1 MSRRGLLLFA
11 AMCVIWGIPYLFIKI
26 ADRELEPTVLVLGR
40 TSLAAVVLLPL
51 AAYRKEL
58 RPVFKRWLPLLVF
71 AAIEIAAP
79 WWLLAKAEQRLSS
92 SLTALLI
99 AAVPLI
105 GAAVARTTG
114 RRERFGRQTLA
125 GLGLGVFGVSV
136 LVGFNTAGAGALSVT
151 EVGAVAVCY
160 AVGPA
165 ILDRYLSDLPALGVI
180 ASSLACCALVYV
192 PLAATQLPSKAPG
205 AEVITSVA
213 VLAAVCT
220 AAAFVVFFALI
231 AEVGPVRA
239 TVITYVNP
247 AVAALAGVAF
257 LGESFTTG
265 MGVGFVLI
273 LAGSILATRLSPVA
287 VPPDLAPVVQA
298 D

>member
-1 MSRRGLLLFA
+1 MSRRGLFLFA

-26 ADRELEPTVLVLGR
+26 AVRELEPTVLVLGR
-40 TSLAAVVLLPL
+40 TSLAAIALLPL
-51 AAYRKEL
+51 AAARGAL
-58 RPVFKRWLPLLVF
+58 RPLLGRWLPLLAF

-114 RRERFGRQTLA
+114 KRERFSRQTLG
-125 GLGLGVFGVSV
+125 GLGLGIVGVAV
-136 LVGFNTAGAGALSVT
+136 LVGFDTAGAGALPVV
-151 EVGAVAVCY
+151 EVVAVAVCY

-165 ILDRYLSDLPALGVI
+165 ILHRYLGDLPAIGVI
-180 ASSLACCALVYV
+180 SASLGLCALVYV

-205 AEVITSVA
+205 AEALTSVA
-213 VLAAVCT
+213 VLATVCT
-220 AAAFVVFFALI
+220 AAAFILFFALI

-257 LGESFTTG
+257 LGESFTAG

-273 LAGSILATRLSPVA
+273 LAGSVLATRLVPPVA
-287 VPPDLAPVVQA
+287 APEPVAAVQPD
-298 D
+298 

>member
-1 MSRRGLLLFA
+1 MSRRGLPLFV

-26 ADRELEPTVLVLGR
+26 AVRELEPTVLVLGR
-40 TSLAAVVLLPL
+40 TSLAALVLLPL
-51 AAYRKEL
+51 AAARGAL
-58 RPVFKRWLPLLVF
+58 RPLLGRWLPLLVF
-71 AAIEIAAP
+71 AAVEIAAP

-114 RRERFGRQTLA
+114 KRERFGRLTLA
-125 GLGLGVFGVSV
+125 GLGLGVVGVAV
-136 LVGFNTAGAGALSVT
+136 LVGFDTAGAGALPVT
-151 EVGAVAVCY
+151 EVVAVAVCY

-165 ILDRYLSDLPALGVI
+165 ILDRFLSDLPALGVI
-180 ASSLACCALVYV
+180 ASSLGLCALVYV
-192 PLAATQLPSKAPG
+192 PLGATQLPSAAPG
-205 AEVITSVA
+205 AEVLTSVA

-220 AAAFVVFFALI
+220 AAAFVLFFALI

-265 MGVGFVLI
+265 MGVGFGLV
-273 LAGSILATRLSPVA
+273 LAGSVLATRVTEPVA
-287 VPPDLAPVVQA
+287 SPELAGAVQVE
-298 D
+298 

>member
-1 MSRRGLLLFA
+1 
-11 AMCVIWGIPYLFIKI
+11 MCVIWGIPYLFIKI
-26 ADRELEPTVLVLGR
+26 ADRELQPTVLVLGR

-58 RPVFKRWLPLLVF
+58 RPVLGRWLPLLVF

-105 GAAVARTTG
+105 GATVAMTTG
-114 RRERFGRQTLA
+114 KRERFGRQTLA
-125 GLGLGVFGVSV
+125 GLGLGVVGVAV

-165 ILDRYLSDLPALGVI
+165 ILDRYLSGLPALGVI
-180 ASSLACCALVYV
+180 ASSLAVCALVYV
-192 PLAATQLPSKAPG
+192 PLAATQLPSRVPG

-220 AAAFVVFFALI
+220 AAAFIVFFALI

-257 LGESFTTG
+257 LGESFTAG

-287 VPPDLAPVVQA
+287 APPELAPAVQP

>member
-1 MSRRGLLLFA
+1 MSRRGLVLFA

-26 ADRELEPTVLVLGR
+26 AVRELEPTVLVLGR
-40 TSLAAVVLLPL
+40 TSLAALALLPL
-51 AAYRKEL
+51 AAVRGEL
-58 RPVFKRWLPLLVF
+58 RPLLRRWVPLLVF
-71 AAIEIAAP
+71 VVVEIAVP
-79 WWLLAKAEQRLSS
+79 WWLLAKAEQELSS

-114 RRERFGRQTLA
+114 KRERFGWPTIA
-125 GLGLGVFGVSV
+125 GLGLGILGVAA
-136 LVGFNTAGAGALSVT
+136 LVGLDTSGAGALSVT

-165 ILDRYLSDLPALGVI
+165 ILDRHLSDLPALGVI
-180 ASSLACCALVYV
+180 AASLGLCALGYI
-192 PLAATQLPSKAPG
+192 PLAATQLPSSTPG
-205 AEVITSVA
+205 AEVLTSVA

-220 AAAFVVFFALI
+220 AAAFLVFFALI

-247 AVAALAGVAF
+247 AVAAVAGVAF

-265 MGVGFVLI
+265 MGVGFVLV
-273 LAGSILATRLSPVA
+273 LAGSILATRRPA
-287 VPPDLAPVVQA
+287 PAPVQLYA
-298 D
+298 TEP

>member
-1 MSRRGLLLFA
+1 MSRRGLLLFV

-26 ADRELEPTVLVLGR
+26 AVRELEPSVLVLGR
-40 TSLAAVVLLPL
+40 TSLAALALLPV
-51 AAYRKEL
+51 AAVRGAL
-58 RPVFKRWLPLLVF
+58 RPLLGRWLPLLVF

-79 WWLLAKAEQRLSS
+79 WWLLAKAEERLPS

-105 GAAVARTTG
+105 GAAFARTTG
-114 RRERFGRQTLA
+114 KRERFGRLTLA
-125 GLGLGVFGVSV
+125 GLGLGIVGVGV
-136 LVGFNTAGAGALSVT
+136 LVGFDTAGAGALPVL
-151 EVGAVAVCY
+151 EVATVAVCY
-160 AVGPA
+160 AAGPA
-165 ILDRYLSDLPALGVI
+165 ILDRWLSDLPAIGVI
-180 ASSLACCALVYV
+180 SASLGLCALVYV

-205 AEVITSVA
+205 AEVLTSVA

-257 LGESFTTG
+257 LGESFTAG

-273 LAGSILATRLSPVA
+273 LAGSILATRLAAPTLPSE
-287 VPPDLAPVVQA
+287 LAPAVQTE
-298 D
+298 

>member
-1 MSRRGLLLFA
+1 
-11 AMCVIWGIPYLFIKI
+11 MCVIWGIPYLFIKI
-26 ADRELEPTVLVLGR
+26 AVRELEPTVLVLGR
-40 TSLAAVVLLPL
+40 TSLAALALLPL
-51 AAYRKEL
+51 AAARGGL
-58 RPVFKRWLPLLVF
+58 RPLLERWLPLLVF
-71 AAIEIAAP
+71 AVIEIAVP

-105 GAAVARTTG
+105 GATVARTTG
-114 RRERFGRQTLA
+114 KRERFGRPTLA
-125 GLGLGVFGVSV
+125 GLGLGILGVAV
-136 LVGFNTAGAGALSVT
+136 LVGLDTTGAGALPVT

-165 ILDRYLSDLPALGVI
+165 ILARHLSDLPALGVI
-180 ASSLACCALVYV
+180 SASLALCAVAYI
-192 PLAATQLPSKAPG
+192 PLAVPQLPAKVPG
-205 AEVITSVA
+205 AEVLTSVA
-213 VLAAVCT
+213 VLAAICT

-257 LGESFTTG
+257 LGESFTVG

-273 LAGSILATRLSPVA
+273 LAGSILAARITAAPVA
-287 VPPDLAPVVQA
+287 TPELAGVVQVEA
-298 D
+298 DA

>member
-1 MSRRGLLLFA
+1 MTRRGALLFA

-26 ADRELEPTVLVLGR
+26 AVRELEPTVLVLGR
-40 TSLAAVVLLPL
+40 TSLAAIVLLPL
-51 AAYRKEL
+51 AAARGAL
-58 RPVFKRWLPLLVF
+58 RPLAKRWLPLLAF

-114 RRERFGRQTLA
+114 KRERFSRQTLS
-125 GLGLGVFGVSV
+125 GLGLGVVGVAVLVGFDTSGVSV
-136 LVGFNTAGAGALSVT
+136 LPVLEAVT
-151 EVGAVAVCY
+151 VAACY

-180 ASSLACCALVYV
+180 SASLGLCALVYV
-192 PLAATQLPSKAPG
+192 PLAATQLPSRAPG
-205 AEVITSVA
+205 AEVLTSVA
-213 VLAAVCT
+213 VLATVCT
-220 AAAFVVFFALI
+220 AAAFIVFFALI

-257 LGESFTTG
+257 LGESFTPG
-265 MGVGFVLI
+265 MGAGFVLI
-273 LAGSILATRLSPVA
+273 LAGSILATRVVVPVA
-287 VPPDLAPVVQA
+287 TLEPAAAAQA

>member
-1 MSRRGLLLFA
+1 MSRRGLLLFV

-26 ADRELEPTVLVLGR
+26 AVRELEPTVLVLGR
-40 TSLAAVVLLPL
+40 TSLAGLVLLPL
-51 AAYRKEL
+51 AAARGAL
-58 RPVFKRWLPLLVF
+58 RPVLRRWLPLLVF
-71 AAIEIAAP
+71 AAVEIAAP

-114 RRERFGRQTLA
+114 KRERFGRLTQA
-125 GLGLGVFGVSV
+125 GLGLGVVGVAV
-136 LVGFNTAGAGALSVT
+136 LVGFDTAGAGALPVT
-151 EVGAVAVCY
+151 EVVAVAVCY

-165 ILDRYLSDLPALGVI
+165 ILDRSLSDLPALGVI
-180 ASSLACCALVYV
+180 ASSLGLCALVYV
-192 PLAATQLPSKAPG
+192 PLAATQLPSAVPG
-205 AEVITSVA
+205 AEVLTSVA

-220 AAAFVVFFALI
+220 AAAFVLFFTLI

-265 MGVGFVLI
+265 MGVGFVLV
-273 LAGSILATRLSPVA
+273 LAGSVLATRVAEPGASPELAGA
-287 VPPDLAPVVQA
+287 VQVE
-298 D
+298 